1 MNTAPVAALNVIVA
15 DAHPLLRFA
24 IDRIIEEMPG
34 YNLAHE
40 GQNLDQVF
48 DKALDFGPGVLI
60 FDPRDSRED
69 WPVAVRALLAR
80 NRELHVIIL
89 TRKITVQD
97 TILALEAG
105 VRGVVNKTAAIDDLK
120 DTLQSVRAGN
130 FWVLDKEVQNIVQ
143 TVESLRERVRFHAPK
158 PTYNLTPRELEII
171 KSITKGASN
180 KDISREFTIS
190 EETVKRHLSNIFD
203 KTGVGTRL
211 ELAIFAIC
219 RKLASP
225 ALAVAA

>member
-1 MNTAPVAALNVIVA
+1 MNTAPVVELNVIVA

-24 IDRIIEEMPG
+24 IDRIIGEMPG
-34 YNLAHE
+34 YKLAHE
-40 GQNLDQVF
+40 GQNLEDVF
-48 DKALDFGPGVLI
+48 DNASAFGPGVLI

-69 WPVAVRALLAR
+69 WPIAVRALLAR
-80 NRELHVIIL
+80 NRELDVIIL

-105 VRGVVNKTAAIDDLK
+105 VRGVVNKTAAITDLK

-130 FWVLDKEVQNIVQ
+130 FWVLDKEVRNIVQ
-143 TVESLRERVRFHAPK
+143 TLESLRERIRFQAPK
-158 PTYNLTPRELEII
+158 PTYNLTPRELDIV
-171 KSITKGASN
+171 KCITRGASN
-180 KDISREFTIS
+180 KDIGREFTIS

-219 RKLASP
+219 RKLATP

>member
-1 MNTAPVAALNVIVA
+1 MTTAPALALNVIVA

-24 IDRIIEEMPG
+24 IDRIFEEMPG
-34 YNLAHE
+34 YNLTHE
-40 GQNLDQVF
+40 GQNLNEVF

-80 NRELHVIIL
+80 NPELDVIIL
-89 TRKITVQD
+89 TRKITVND

-105 VRGVVNKTAAIDDLK
+105 VRGVVNKTAAITDLK
-120 DTLQSVRAGN
+120 DALQSVRTGN
-130 FWVLDKEVQNIVQ
+130 FWVLDKEVRNIVQ
-143 TVESLRERVRFHAPK
+143 SVESLRERIRYKAPK
-158 PTYNLTPRELEII
+158 PGYNLTPRELDIV
-171 KSITKGASN
+171 KCITRGASN
-180 KDISREFTIS
+180 KDIGREFTIS

-211 ELAIFAIC
+211 ELAIFALH
-219 RKLASP
+219 RKLVPP
-225 ALAVAA
+225 ALAEAA